1 MKGAKAIGKALK
13 VNTSL
18 KYISLHGN
26 NIGAEGREALREARK
41 SILDAIL
48 RIRLIGR

>member
-1 MKGAKAIGKALK
+1 M
-13 VNTSL
+13 NTSL

-26 NIGAEGREALREARK
+26 NIGAEGREALREAK
-41 SILDAIL
+41 EDAIFILDAIL